1 MYDIQFFV
9 LYSSDISIC
18 PKLFIRKMVCT
29 SWKKNK
35 RLTDVLGYKCT
46 EKKVLSTSN
55 IIFENKTTWKQWN
68 WLNLS

>member
-46 EKKVLSTSN
+46 EKKKSVVN
-55 IIFENKTTWKQWN
+55 
-68 WLNLS
+68 